1 MKIKTFILRLIL
13 ATAIIFTGT
22 YTYQNVEH
30 THTSEAAGY
39 NYYNKYQCTWW
50 AYQRRVQ
57 LGKPVSNQW
66 GNAKN
71 WYYRAQR
78 AGYRTGHK
86 PKRYAIMQS
95 TTGYYGHVAIV
106 ERVYSSGKILVS
118 EYNYNRPLAY
128 STRYISASAAR
139 NYNYIY

>member
-22 YTYQNVEH
+22 YTYQNVKH

-66 GNAKN
+66 GNAK
-71 WYYRAQR
+71 
-78 AGYRTGHK
+78 TGTIELSVLVIEQDISLNAMLLCNQLQDITVML
-86 PKRYAIMQS
+86 PS
-95 TTGYYGHVAIV
+95 LNVFTVV
-106 ERVYSSGKILVS
+106 EKFLFQNIIITVH
-118 EYNYNRPLAY
+118 
-128 STRYISASAAR
+128 
-139 NYNYIY
+139 

>member
-13 ATAIIFTGT
+13 ATTIIFTGT

-66 GNAKN
+66 GNAK
-71 WYYRAQR
+71 
-78 AGYRTGHK
+78 TGTIELNVLVIEQDISLN
-86 PKRYAIMQS
+86 AMLLCNQLQDIMVMLPS
-95 TTGYYGHVAIV
+95 LNVFTVMENSCFRI
-106 ERVYSSGKILVS
+106 
-118 EYNYNRPLAY
+118 
-128 STRYISASAAR
+128 
-139 NYNYIY
+139 

>member
-13 ATAIIFTGT
+13 ATTIIFTGT

-66 GNAKN
+66 GNAK
-71 WYYRAQR
+71 
-78 AGYRTGHK
+78 TGTIELSVLVIEQDISLNAMLLCNQLQDITVML
-86 PKRYAIMQS
+86 PS
-95 TTGYYGHVAIV
+95 LNVFTVV
-106 ERVYSSGKILVS
+106 EKFLFQNIIITVH
-118 EYNYNRPLAY
+118 
-128 STRYISASAAR
+128 
-139 NYNYIY
+139 

>member
-13 ATAIIFTGT
+13 ATTIIFTGT

-66 GNAKN
+66 GNAK
-71 WYYRAQR
+71 
-78 AGYRTGHK
+78 TGTIELNVLVIEQDISLN
-86 PKRYAIMQS
+86 AMLLCNQLQDIMVMLPSLNVFTVMEKFLFQNIII
-95 TTGYYGHVAIV
+95 TV
-106 ERVYSSGKILVS
+106 R
-118 EYNYNRPLAY
+118 
-128 STRYISASAAR
+128 
-139 NYNYIY
+139 

>member
-13 ATAIIFTGT
+13 ATTIIFTGT

-50 AYQRRVQ
+50 AYKRRVQ
-57 LGKPVSNQW
+57 LGKTGFKSMGQC
-66 GNAKN
+66 KN

-86 PKRYAIMQS
+86 LNAMLLCNHLQDITVMLPSLNVFTVM
-95 TTGYYGHVAIV
+95 
-106 ERVYSSGKILVS
+106 ERFLFQNIIITVH
-118 EYNYNRPLAY
+118 
-128 STRYISASAAR
+128 
-139 NYNYIY
+139 